1 MVSLFSTKGEDM
13 AMASLEEDGLGM
25 AKLIDLHPV
34 RAVKPKLRLR
44 AKQAEVMRFM
54 FSSL

>member
-1 MVSLFSTKGEDM
+1 M
-13 AMASLEEDGLGM
+13 AKASLDEEGLGI

-34 RAVKPKLRLR
+34 RAVKPKLRLS

>member
-1 MVSLFSTKGEDM
+1 M
-13 AMASLEEDGLGM
+13 AMASLEEEGLGM
-25 AKLIDLHPV
+25 AKLMDLQPV

-44 AKQAEVMRFM
+44 AKQAGVMRFM

>member
-1 MVSLFSTKGEDM
+1 
-13 AMASLEEDGLGM
+13 
-25 AKLIDLHPV
+25 V

-44 AKQAEVMRFM
+44 AKQAGVMRFM

>member
-1 MVSLFSTKGEDM
+1 M
-13 AMASLEEDGLGM
+13 AMASLEEEGLGM
-25 AKLIDLHPV
+25 AKLMDLQPV

-44 AKQAEVMRFM
+44 AMQAEVMRFM